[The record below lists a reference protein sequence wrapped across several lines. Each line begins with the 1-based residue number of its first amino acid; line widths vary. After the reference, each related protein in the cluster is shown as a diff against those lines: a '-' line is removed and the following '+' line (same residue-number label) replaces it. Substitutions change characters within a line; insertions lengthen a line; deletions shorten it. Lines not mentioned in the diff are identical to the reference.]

1 MVRSWSSCM
10 DVETAG
16 AIESLRD
23 ELRELIADTRRHS
36 DDQFDSVRTDVRAL
50 AERVEDNRRHADV
63 LHESVRDDIR
73 MVADGVATLL
83 ADRDRR

>member
-1 MVRSWSSCM
+1 M
-10 DVETAG
+10 DVETAD

-23 ELRELIADTRRHS
+23 ELCALIADDRRHS
-36 DDQFDSVRTDVRAL
+36 DDQFNSMRNDLRSL

-73 MVADGVATLL
+73 MVAEGVATLL
-83 ADRDRR
+83 ADRDPRR